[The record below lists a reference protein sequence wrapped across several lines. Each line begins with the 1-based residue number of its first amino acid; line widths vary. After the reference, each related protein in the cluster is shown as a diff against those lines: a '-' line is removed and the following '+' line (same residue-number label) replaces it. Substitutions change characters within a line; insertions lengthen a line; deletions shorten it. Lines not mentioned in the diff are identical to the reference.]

1 MNKDIEARLAFAHM
15 LADSAGR
22 VIRPYFR
29 KRIDIVDKG
38 VRGAFDPVT
47 EADRRAEEAIRDLIA
62 KTYPQDGVLGEE
74 FGDAPGTSGYRWL
87 IDPID
92 GTRAFIVGIMLWGTL
107 IALEYDGKP
116 VIGILD
122 QPILN
127 ERFVGAG
134 GKAQLKTPEG
144 TVALHSRECSRLA
157 DAVVTTTHPYA
168 YFTPEQITLF
178 DRLSRKARMSRF
190 HGDCYS
196 YAVLA
201 MGFVDL
207 VVEADLKPWD
217 TAALIP
223 IVEGAGGIITD
234 WSGAS
239 VKGGG
244 DVIAAGDARV
254 HAEAVKILS
263 PRL

>member
-1 MNKDIEARLAFAHM
+1 VTQEIHRRLAFAHT
-15 LADSAGR
+15 LADAAGH

-29 KRIDIVDKG
+29 KRIEIIDKG
-38 VRGAFDPVT
+38 KGAFDPVT
-47 EADRRAEEAIRDLIA
+47 EADRRAEEVIGELIA
-62 KTYPQDGVLGEE
+62 KTYPEDGVLGEE
-74 FGDAPGTSGYRWL
+74 YGEKQGSSGYRWL

-92 GTRAFIVGIMLWGTL
+92 GTRAFIVGITLWGTL
-107 IALEYDGKP
+107 IALEHKGKP

-134 GKAQLKTPEG
+134 GKATLTTPEA
-144 TVALHSRECSRLA
+144 TVALRTRACERLA

-168 YFTPEQITLF
+168 YFTPEQMNLF
-178 DRLSRKARMSRF
+178 DHLSRKARMSRF

-196 YAVLA
+196 YGVLA

-223 IVEGAGGIITD
+223 IVEGAGGMITD
-234 WSGAS
+234 WKGAP
-239 VKGGG
+239 VLGGG
-244 DVIAAGDARV
+244 SVIAAGDARV
-254 HAEAVKILS
+254 HAEAVKLLS
-263 PRL
+263 SA